1 MKSFTNYIFVA
12 ALLGACHAGAGV
24 GPVHA
29 GGGVDPP
36 AVRYEVSSIRPEVHF
51 YTHELGFKVDHQD
64 RNFAQLSKGKLV
76 LLLSAPGEEGAKK
89 MNGKTEH
96 PGGWNRIVLDVDNL
110 RSTMGRLDADGIKMK
125 DGIHEGHGDLVATVT
140 DPEGN
145 LVELRQEH
153 GAKHDQT
160 TRR

>member
-1 MKSFTNYIFVA
+1 MKSFKNTSCFIFAA

-36 AVRYEVSSIRPEVHF
+36 AVRYEVTSIQPEVQF
-51 YTHELGFKVDHQD
+51 YAHELGFHVDQQSKD
-64 RNFAQLSKGKLV
+64 FAQLSKGKLV

-89 MNGKTEH
+89 MNGKTEK

-110 RSTMGRLDADGIKMK
+110 KSTMGRLDAAGVKIK
-125 DGIHEGHGDLVATVT
+125 DNIHRGHGDLVAVVL
-140 DPEGN
+140 DPDGN
-145 LVELRQEH
+145 PVELRQQH
-153 GAKHDQT
+153 QQT
-160 TRR
+160 ARR